1 MGSGTYI
8 GHPASHLDWVIRP
21 LGPQWTKRPGPDEPL
36 GLVARRNGRMSLAVF
51 ETIGPLELLIVL
63 GIVLLIFG
71 PKRLPGLG
79 RQLGASMR
87 EFKDSI
93 TSKSDGDGDDDDSAD
108 PRRQAT
114 AALGRPEEE
123 PATKP
128 ASDGVASEQR

>member
-1 MGSGTYI
+1 MGSGHYI

-21 LGPQWTKRPGPDEPL
+21 LGPQWTKRPGRDEPL

-63 GIVLLIFG
+63 GIVLVIFG

-79 RQLGASMR
+79 RQLGSGMR
-87 EFKDSI
+87 EFRDSI
-93 TSKSDGDGDDDDSAD
+93 RGKGEENDDDDAD
-108 PRRQAT
+108 DTPRQAT
-114 AALGRPEEE
+114 AALGRPEED

-128 ASDGVASEQR
+128 VSDGVASEPR

>member
-1 MGSGTYI
+1 
-8 GHPASHLDWVIRP
+8 
-21 LGPQWTKRPGPDEPL
+21 
-36 GLVARRNGRMSLAVF
+36 MSLAVF

-93 TSKSDGDGDDDDSAD
+93 SSKSGEDDDDEAD
-108 PRRQAT
+108 DTRRQAT
-114 AALGRPEEE
+114 AALGRPEED

-128 ASDGVASEQR
+128 VSDGVASEQR

>member
-1 MGSGTYI
+1 
-8 GHPASHLDWVIRP
+8 
-21 LGPQWTKRPGPDEPL
+21 
-36 GLVARRNGRMSLAVF
+36 MSLAVF

-93 TSKSDGDGDDDDSAD
+93 TSKSDGT
-108 PRRQAT
+108 RRQAT

-128 ASDGVASEQR
+128 VSDGVASEQR